1 MGIYVTSH
9 PLSSIRDTLKYLTT
23 DSISEILEHPEN
35 DRVVTI
41 CGLLSRVAAK
51 PTKKDPS
58 KILKTGII
66 EDLSGGRVEFVTFPI
81 IVESIGGMIQ
91 SEEKLIMTAK
101 VQVREENINL
111 IVQEVKPIQNVNLVI
126 LKLLE
131 DLQFEEM
138 IYLKELLAKNNG
150 DDPVVVDF
158 EDAESLNDDHR
169 VQILTNK
176 KLWVKAG
183 SDVENTINKAF
194 KGKVELA
201 IKSLS

>member
-1 MGIYVTSH
+1 MQ
-9 PLSSIRDTLKYLTT
+9 L
-23 DSISEILEHPEN
+23 N
-35 DRVVTI
+35 
-41 CGLLSRVAAK
+41 LL
-51 PTKKDPS
+51 KDPS

-66 EDLSGGRVEFVTFPI
+66 EDLSGGRVEFVTFPK

-176 KLWVKAG
+176 NSG
-183 SDVENTINKAF
+183 
-194 KGKVELA
+194 
-201 IKSLS
+201 